1 MGDQHDKKCELENHH
16 NFIRFYTSLFHIIQY
31 CISEITMSYIPKFY
45 RVWGKVLLIVYCT
58 HFFHWY
64 MQLVLRWMDP
74 QQHQDCRLRHP
85 TPWFENGCY
94 FYWKHN
100 CHSRI
105 VQAHQRTIH
114 RYVQAQGNKIIEW
127 DFFLSRVV
135 YIRPKPLFWFRSDTE
150 TQIGRYFRPIP
161 KLHFK
166 GRI

>member
-1 MGDQHDKKCELENHH
+1 MTFSLFGLVLVLFKKLKNYNVANRSLDKRCWGINMTKKCELENRH

-45 RVWGKVLLIVYCT
+45 WVWGKVLLIVYCT

-127 DFFLSRVV
+127 DFFLSRAFLYCV
-135 YIRPKPLFWFRSDTE
+135 
-150 TQIGRYFRPIP
+150 
-161 KLHFK
+161 
-166 GRI
+166 

>member
-1 MGDQHDKKCELENHH
+1 
-16 NFIRFYTSLFHIIQY
+16 
-31 CISEITMSYIPKFY
+31 MSYNITT
-45 RVWGKVLLIVYCT
+45 LLSLRKSTLNVVKLSNFSVYCT

-127 DFFLSRVV
+127 DFFFLSIAFCIVSVTWSYFFYYGKKISICKWV
-135 YIRPKPLFWFRSDTE
+135 YFAIIDLRERP
-150 TQIGRYFRPIP
+150 
-161 KLHFK
+161 
-166 GRI
+166 

>member
-1 MGDQHDKKCELENHH
+1 
-16 NFIRFYTSLFHIIQY
+16 
-31 CISEITMSYIPKFY
+31 MSYNITTLLSL
-45 RVWGKVLLIVYCT
+45 GKSTLNVVKLSNYSVYCT

-85 TPWFENGCY
+85 APWFENGCY
-94 FYWKHN
+94 FHWKHN

-127 DFFLSRVV
+127 DFFFLV
-135 YIRPKPLFWFRSDTE
+135 YSFLYCVCNLKLFLLLWQERNIHLQVGIFCHKVHIFWEGHKIFRNLPLTFDYSTYS
-150 TQIGRYFRPIP
+150 Q
-161 KLHFK
+161 K
-166 GRI
+166 